1 MYSFGKRAFDIIFSS
16 GILIISLPILML
28 FMVVI
33 SFESPGS
40 PLFLQKRI
48 GFGGREF
55 MLVKLRSMVRD
66 AQQEGSFQTSKD
78 DPRITRFGRFLRLS
92 SLDELPQMWNV
103 LKGDMSIIGP
113 RPETPAQEALYG
125 AADWKFRHS
134 VKPGLTG
141 LAQVNGRS
149 NLSVEKRLKYDLEYA
164 ANSNFMMDL
173 RIAFKTLAVIIAG
186 RGAN

>member
-1 MYSFGKRAFDIIFSS
+1 MMFM
-16 GILIISLPILML
+16 LLISL
-28 FMVVI
+28 
-33 SFESPGS
+33 ESPLT
-40 PLFLQKRI
+40 PLYLQKRK

-113 RPETPAQEALYG
+113 RPETPA
-125 AADWKFRHS
+125 
-134 VKPGLTG
+134 
-141 LAQVNGRS
+141 
-149 NLSVEKRLKYDLEYA
+149 
-164 ANSNFMMDL
+164 
-173 RIAFKTLAVIIAG
+173 
-186 RGAN
+186 